1 MPIESNIKKQ
11 VIFSILLICLIVIWG
26 TAGYAIIEGWG
37 IFESLYTT
45 IITITTIGTKDMYE
59 LSPMGR
65 VFTIFLIVGSV
76 GAVFYV
82 LSNTA
87 RILVEGELK
96 DIFQRR
102 KLQRRINKMS
112 GHYIVCGYGRMGKIV
127 ARELFN
133 TKSKFVVVEKSPEV
147 ISSIEEDIDCIIGDA
162 SKDEVLKSAGIERAK
177 GLIAVLP
184 TDAENIY
191 VVLSAKGLNPS
202 LKIVA
207 RASEEGAEQKLLR
220 AGADKVVSPYHE
232 GGIRIAHTVLK
243 PAVVDFIEV
252 ATKSGSIDLQMEEVK
267 VEEGSKI
274 AEQTLDECGIGRE
287 LGVIVVA
294 IKSPTGQMKIN
305 PSYRTKIH
313 KGDTLIALGEVSK
326 LKALEDAA
334 SKRA

>member
-1 MPIESNIKKQ
+1 MPDGRSIKKQ
-11 VIFSILLICLIVIWG
+11 IIFSFLLICFIVVSG
-26 TAGYAIIEGWG
+26 TAGYVIIEGWG
-37 IFESLYTT
+37 VFESLYTT
-45 IITITTIGTKDMYE
+45 IITITTIGSKDMYE
-59 LSPMGR
+59 FSPMGR
-65 VFTIFLIVGSV
+65 IFTLFLIVGSV
-76 GAVFYV
+76 GAVFYA
-82 LSNTA
+82 LSNAA
-87 RILVEGELK
+87 RILIEGELK
-96 DIFQRR
+96 NIFHIRR
-102 KLQRRINKMS
+102 LQRRINKMS

-127 ARELFN
+127 AKELFN
-133 TKSKFVVVEKSPEV
+133 TKSKFVVIEKSPEV
-147 ISSIEEDIDCIIGDA
+147 ASTIEDDIDYIVGDA

-177 GLIAVLP
+177 GLIAVLS

-191 VVLSAKGLNPS
+191 VVLSARGLNPS

-267 VEEGSKI
+267 VEEGSRL

-294 IKSPTGQMKIN
+294 IKSPTGQMKVN
-305 PSYRTKIH
+305 PSYRTKIN
-313 KGDTLIALGEVSK
+313 KGDILIALGEVSK

-334 SKRA
+334 GKRA